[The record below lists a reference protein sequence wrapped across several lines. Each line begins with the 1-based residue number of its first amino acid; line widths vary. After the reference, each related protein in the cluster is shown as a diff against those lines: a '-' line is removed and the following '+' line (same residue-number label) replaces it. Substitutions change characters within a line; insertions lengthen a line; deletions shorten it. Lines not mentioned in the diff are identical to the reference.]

1 MKLQTRTA
9 DDLLAGSSGICPSAS
24 LRDGKYTYGLVQIS
38 FPGPVR
44 VTAADARKLAIRLLE
59 VADRADEIAREAQ
72 AAGRARC
79 ETPLRAAA

>member
-38 FPGPVR
+38 FPGPVL
-44 VTAADARKLAIRLLE
+44 VTAADARKLAIRMLQ
-59 VADRADEIAREAQ
+59 VADLAEQWAEAEATRLV
-72 AAGRARC
+72 AA
-79 ETPLRAAA
+79 